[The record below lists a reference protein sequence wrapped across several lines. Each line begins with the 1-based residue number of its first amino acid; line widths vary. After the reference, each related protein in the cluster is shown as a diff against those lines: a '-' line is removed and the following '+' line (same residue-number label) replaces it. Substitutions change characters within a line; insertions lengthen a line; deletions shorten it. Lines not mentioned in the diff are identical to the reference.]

1 MEIKTLRGLSL
12 RDRLL
17 IVDSDEELARA
28 VEVIRRAARLQH
40 AATICGRHKSIS
52 RRPDRLDRADN
63 DVNRTHAVHF
73 TGASDRLKAE
83 TRTPFSS
90 NNVMNRPGYCVQS
103 AIYKRRRLRADH
115 YGLVLVS
122 YSEVIGEMVPP
133 D

>member
-17 IVDSDEELARA
+17 IVDSDEELALA

-73 TGASDRLKAE
+73 TGASD
-83 TRTPFSS
+83 
-90 NNVMNRPGYCVQS
+90 
-103 AIYKRRRLRADH
+103 
-115 YGLVLVS
+115 
-122 YSEVIGEMVPP
+122 
-133 D
+133 